1 MDPCHSR
8 RSQDHEPVIPHSGQ
22 RNRAQHRLY
31 PQPKRARAF
40 AVLQVAS
47 AANLAAFY
55 VRRGNLAAAKR
66 KAVVLLKSLQALEVQ
81 P

>member
-1 MDPCHSR
+1 MNPSPTVASATE
-8 RSQDHEPVIPHSGQ
+8 RSTAYTPSPSE
-22 RNRAQHRLY
+22 
-31 PQPKRARAF
+31 ARAF

>member
-1 MDPCHSR
+1 MNPSPTVASATE
-8 RSQDHEPVIPHSGQ
+8 RSTAYTPTPTE
-22 RNRAQHRLY
+22 
-31 PQPKRARAF
+31 ARAF

-55 VRRGNLAAAKR
+55 VRRGNLRAAKR
-66 KAVVLLKSLQALEVQ
+66 KALVLLKSLQALEVQ